1 MASEMHLIQRIWKPL
16 PLFFCINQWVIM
28 KRMKLDKTC
37 TVCMI
42 LLLTVLL
49 AACGRGSNQ
58 EAASEKPVDS
68 VSEVAEAVISEPETT
83 AMDETVQMNYKVLL
97 DGTSDQEAVYYLM
110 DVTGNGSPELIVGKE
125 AMSVYSCNQGAVTT
139 IGAMAIDTAY
149 LSTKYGFLAFNNQN
163 DKYELVQYKYDG
175 EMITETVL
183 VSASS
188 EADYKSQADQYLADA
203 RELKAYALDD
213 RTPFGDE
220 AAE

>member
-1 MASEMHLIQRIWKPL
+1 MDKKDNDYCAGIDACSIWHYVGLVCGIWRGDPRNRMARHVK
-16 PLFFCINQWVIM
+16 N
-28 KRMKLDKTC
+28 
-37 TVCMI
+37 
-42 LLLTVLL
+42 
-49 AACGRGSNQ
+49 
-58 EAASEKPVDS
+58 
-68 VSEVAEAVISEPETT
+68 IS
-83 AMDETVQMNYKVLL
+83 YK
-97 DGTSDQEAVYYLM
+97 YW
-110 DVTGNGSPELIVGKE
+110 
-125 AMSVYSCNQGAVTT
+125 
-139 IGAMAIDTAY
+139 
-149 LSTKYGFLAFNNQN
+149 YGFLAFNNQN

>member
-1 MASEMHLIQRIWKPL
+1 
-16 PLFFCINQWVIM
+16 M

-58 EAASEKPVDS
+58 EAASEKPVDI
-68 VSEVAEAVISEPETT
+68 VSEVAEVVSSETETT
-83 AMDETVQMNYKVLL
+83 AMDETVQKNYKVLL

-139 IGAMAIDTAY
+139 IGAWPLIQPTCQRSMASWH
-149 LSTKYGFLAFNNQN
+149 STTR
-163 DKYELVQYKYDG
+163 
-175 EMITETVL
+175 MISMSLCSINTMV
-183 VSASS
+183 
-188 EADYKSQADQYLADA
+188 
-203 RELKAYALDD
+203 R
-213 RTPFGDE
+213 
-220 AAE
+220 